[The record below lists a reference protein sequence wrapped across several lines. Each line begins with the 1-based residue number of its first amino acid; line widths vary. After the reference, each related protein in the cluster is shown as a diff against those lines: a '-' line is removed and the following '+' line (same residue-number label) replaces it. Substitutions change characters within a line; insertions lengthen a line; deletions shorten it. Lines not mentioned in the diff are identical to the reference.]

1 MEHVSAWSSRTG
13 MYAKVADFMSNPNS
27 AETMILKELAQ
38 GFQELDK
45 VFKAAAGAAMR
56 GVAEY
61 SVSLSAKASSLMMAY
76 LSKPLHRHSFCWFA
90 IAAELVAN
98 ATAVTIPKGYAAKFA
113 DWRGRIN
120 TAHKELELVNKEL
133 AAQRNTSNKQRK
145 ALLDK
150 QRQLKKV
157 VNANAMG
164 FTQRIVL
171 KGDMVKRTIELHR
184 NILNN
189 QVKNLHTVFENVGG
203 LGFLAFLFNAIALG
217 DAISTIKH
225 TGLVSKD
232 DALDVQQKMF
242 YVATAWTGIRTW
254 SVWNRISAS
263 KKLRGSSL
271 NALRSLVENN
281 DRFSGLVLDDSKLF
295 NKWLA
300 TTACLG
306 MLASGIEAYRSF
318 ERIDQTYGVERS
330 LQWMH
335 FSALGLMTS
344 VGLFQ
349 TIGGAT
355 GALSANILFGG
366 PVMAGLL
373 VLTLM
378 YLWSSSA
385 LDGLKQDQYQ
395 KWLDK
400 LPWGYHPERTRWSQA
415 ATLVE
420 RQQQDSQLVQQALFE
435 LDTIAQ
441 QPTVYHKPI
450 EQVHT
455 RPGLAQYVDTTV
467 VGVKVHIQVPN
478 LVAKQGLI
486 LRTNTEASA
495 DELTAGE
502 WHPNANIESL
512 AADATQGKSVYS
524 VILPVRDNMRYLALR
539 ISYPSEEGERHYWL
553 QYSLAQTAS
562 YSVISDSSKQETITQ
577 TLSNTQGEI
586 ASQGEITLQE

>member
-1 MEHVSAWSSRTG
+1 MPSPIEVEDESEETIMEHVSAWSSRTG

-61 SVSLSAKASSLMMAY
+61 SVSLSAKASSLMIAY

-113 DWRGRIN
+113 DWRGWIN

-133 AAQRNTSNKQRK
+133 AAQRNTSN
-145 ALLDK
+145 K

-281 DRFSGLVLDDSKLF
+281 DRFSGLVLDDLKLF

-486 LRTNTEASA
+486 LRTNT
-495 DELTAGE
+495 
-502 WHPNANIESL
+502 
-512 AADATQGKSVYS
+512 TQGKSVYS